1 MVAPFR
7 TSFECPLS
15 DVINRTVLKTE
26 KAIRV
31 TVGASGILLLPGK
44 SQERRARSSEG
55 VHDEIYLILGHSIGF
70 QRDTLSRNQPEYT
83 VIE

>member
-1 MVAPFR
+1 MVDPFR
-7 TSFECPLS
+7 SSFDCPLS

-55 VHDEIYLILGHSIGF
+55 VHDEIYLILRSFHWIST
-70 QRDTLSRNQPEYT
+70 RYVVEESARVHCD
-83 VIE
+83 